1 MTLRD
6 ELLNDPLAKGY
17 AAFIPDCPGIL
28 ADMLNAQ
35 THTMVKSRF
44 VSARGVLA
52 AHGSVGAAILDKLE
66 AASASVSEIKWAMS
80 FMKTD
85 SGIDVGHPNTQDLLD
100 ALAAGSVLT
109 STEAELMK
117 EMAMQPASR
126 AEVLGYEYVSEADIR
141 TALAE

>member
-6 ELLNDPLAKGY
+6 ELLNDPLSLGY
-17 AAFIPDCPGIL
+17 SAFIPDCPGIL

-35 THTMVKSRF
+35 VYSMVKPFF

-66 AASASVSEIKWAMS
+66 AASTAVSEIKWAMS
-80 FMKTD
+80 FLMSE
-85 SGIDVGHPNTQDLLD
+85 SGIDVGHPQTQSLLD

-109 STEAELMK
+109 STESELIK
-117 EMAMQPASR
+117 AMAMQPASR
-126 AEVLGYEYVSEADIR
+126 AEVLGFDYVREADIR
-141 TALAE
+141 NALA